1 MNLVMF
7 TPGLV
12 ASAIGRMTDLV
23 VRELCNLGHQV
34 VVIGTESDELRYS
47 PKRDFGTR
55 TLHWTNQSEVES
67 ALTDADS
74 CVYHIGD
81 NFKYHQGGIFW
92 LERSRGMVCLHDF
105 FLGHLFC
112 EWAKSNLPQAT
123 SILQQW
129 YGEEIAQKYF
139 RYTTSKDF
147 IQTTHDKAPLT
158 EWIASQATAIIAH
171 SQWGIKRILDSCAG
185 PVRVVPLAYAT
196 VSGQENPS
204 TNSAANSSSPKIQV
218 LTIGHVN
225 PNKRIECVLQA
236 IGTNNQLRSQI
247 TYTLAGTVELDVQ
260 EKLEI
265 LAAEL
270 GVDLK
275 ILGEVSDRDLHRLIQ
290 QADILC
296 CLRKPTLE
304 AASASAIESML
315 YGKAVIVENAGF
327 YAELPDDCVQ
337 KIDPDQEVP
346 SLQSALLD
354 LISNPVK
361 RRDLAKRAQEW
372 AKETFS
378 ARNYA
383 LQLLELIPQSQKSV
397 LLHETL
403 LGFARQLSLWNSSAA
418 LLNLPETLE
427 PLKIFESNA
436 E

>member
-1 MNLVMF
+1 
-7 TPGLV
+7 
-12 ASAIGRMTDLV
+12 
-23 VRELCNLGHQV
+23 
-34 VVIGTESDELRYS
+34 
-47 PKRDFGTR
+47 
-55 TLHWTNQSEVES
+55 
-67 ALTDADS
+67 
-74 CVYHIGD
+74 
-81 NFKYHQGGIFW
+81 
-92 LERSRGMVCLHDF
+92 
-105 FLGHLFC
+105 
-112 EWAKSNLPQAT
+112 
-123 SILQQW
+123 
-129 YGEEIAQKYF
+129 
-139 RYTTSKDF
+139 
-147 IQTTHDKAPLT
+147 
-158 EWIASQATAIIAH
+158 
-171 SQWGIKRILDSCAG
+171 
-185 PVRVVPLAYAT
+185 
-196 VSGQENPS
+196 
-204 TNSAANSSSPKIQV
+204 
-218 LTIGHVN
+218 VN

-247 TYTLAGTVELDVQ
+247 TYTLAGAVELDVQ
-260 EKLEI
+260 EKLDI

-275 ILGEVSDRDLHRLIQ
+275 ILGEVSDRDLHRLIN

-315 YGKAVIVENAGF
+315 YGKAVIVEDAGF

-337 KIDPDQEVP
+337 KIDPNQEIP

-372 AKETFS
+372 AKQTFS

-383 LQLLELIPQSQKSV
+383 LQLLELIPQSQKSA

-403 LGFARQLSLWNSSAA
+403 SGFARQLSLWNSSAA

-427 PLKIFESNA
+427 PLKIFESNP